1 VCVCVCV
8 CVRAC
13 VRARPPASV
22 HLLPVYISVHHLHAV
37 SRKAR
42 KGNQIPWTWSYTWL
56 WAAVRVLGTKHRS
69 PGILVNDLNCWAS
82 SVAPQLGLTLFTY
95 VYVRVWQCSVILCM
109 SVYECGCAQLCV
121 CVYECGCAQYH
132 SAQVEVR
139 GHCLGVSALL
149 SSCEIQDLNSGH

>member
-1 VCVCVCV
+1 M
-8 CVRAC
+8 CVRVCAHAC
-13 VRARPPASV
+13 PQVCTCCLYIYLCITCMQCLGRLEGVIRSPGPGV
-22 HLLPVYISVHHLHAV
+22 IHGCELLWGCWEP
-37 SRKAR
+37 
-42 KGNQIPWTWSYTWL
+42 N
-56 WAAVRVLGTKHRS
+56 RS

-95 VYVRVWQCSVILCM
+95 VYVWVWQCSVILCM